1 MQNAELKVLNS
12 SLDNSEFCIHNSALP
27 IVREKGT
34 HQAHVMIGTRAY
46 GMFEEERLRMA
57 LYLINNI
64 LGGPGMNAR
73 LNLSLRERHGL
84 VYTVESTMV
93 SYRDTGIW
101 STYFGCDPHDVN
113 RCLRLVR
120 KELDRLIAR
129 PLTATQLTRAKRQ
142 IKGQLAL
149 ACDNREN
156 FALDLGKNFLLFGKD
171 HDLHALYSRIERI
184 TAEDIQKVARELFVP
199 EQLITLIYK

>member
-1 MQNAELKVLNS
+1 MGLYPSPSGEL
-12 SLDNSEFCIHNSALP
+12 ERAL
-27 IVREKGT
+27 GT

-46 GMFEEERLRMA
+46 GMWEDEPRRMA

-64 LGGPGMNAR
+64 LGGPGMNSR
-73 LNLSLRERHGL
+73 FNLLLRERHAL

-113 RCLRLVR
+113 RCLRLIR
-120 KELDRLIAR
+120 KELGRLIAR
-129 PLTATQLTRAKRQ
+129 PLSATQLAKAKRQ

-171 HDLHALYSRIERI
+171 HDLTSLYSRIDRV
-184 TAEDIQKVARELFVP
+184 TVEDIQQVAQQLFAP
-199 EQLITLIYK
+199 EQLTTLIYK